1 MSWKRLWLLPVVYL
15 LLVEEALAQEYKT
28 ETGEVVF
35 LSSASLNEFTG
46 ESGKLNGLLDLASKT
61 FDFYIDLNTLETGI
75 GLRDR
80 HMRENYL
87 ETNKYPF
94 AEFSG
99 KLEKSGPLKL
109 NQAVMV
115 KAVGTF
121 KIHGQE
127 KDRIISGKLTKIS
140 ASEVLLEADFQVK
153 LGDFDI
159 AIPQLMFYELSEIQ
173 QVTIKAA
180 LKNE

>member
-1 MSWKRLWLLPVVYL
+1 MSWKRLWLLPLVYL
-15 LLVEEALAQEYKT
+15 LLVEEALAQEYQT

-46 ESGKLNGLLDLASKT
+46 ESGKLNGLLDLDTNT

-87 ETNKYPF
+87 ETKEYPF

-99 KLEKSGPLKL
+99 KFEESGQLNL
-109 NQAVMV
+109 NQPVMV

-127 KDRIISGKLTKIS
+127 KDLVIPGKVTKIS
-140 ASEVLLEADFQVK
+140 ASEVLLEAEFQVK
-153 LGDFDI
+153 LSDYDI

-173 QVTIKAA
+173 QVTIKAI